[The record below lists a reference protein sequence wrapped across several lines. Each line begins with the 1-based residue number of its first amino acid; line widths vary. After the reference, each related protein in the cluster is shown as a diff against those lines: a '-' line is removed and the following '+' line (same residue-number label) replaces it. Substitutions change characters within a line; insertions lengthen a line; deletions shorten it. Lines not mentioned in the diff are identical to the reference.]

1 MTPNTVLI
9 SGAGQLGSRYLQGLA
24 ACRLPLQIHVH
35 DIHPDSLAVAQ
46 ERWFE
51 MATPATPH
59 QVTFHHSLES
69 IPLKLDIA
77 VVATTARVRPQVVRE
92 IASYSSV
99 RYWIL
104 EKVLAQSEAGLDEI
118 VAQVGLEAKA
128 WINTPRRMLPWHQQI
143 KSKLNHNG
151 PLSLEV
157 DGGSWGLACNTVHYL
172 DMFAWW
178 TGETLEE
185 VDTQQLDS
193 RWVEAKRPGN
203 WEIFGTLHARFSGG
217 SHARLSVT
225 SESFSYSFKLRDG
238 IHSWSI
244 DEEAGIAKR
253 SDGLNIPGRLPYQSE
268 VSAGLVESILEH
280 GSCSLPTLQD
290 SVAIHRVFIRSMLE
304 HWKLTVDSNANCVPI
319 T

>member
-1 MTPNTVLI
+1 
-9 SGAGQLGSRYLQGLA
+9 
-24 ACRLPLQIHVH
+24 
-35 DIHPDSLAVAQ
+35 VAQ
-46 ERWFE
+46 ERWIE

-59 QVTFHHSLES
+59 QVTFHSSLET

-104 EKVLAQSEAGLDEI
+104 EKVLAQSEAGLDEM

-128 WINTPRRMLPWHQQI
+128 WVNTPRRMLSWHQQI
-143 KSKLNHNG
+143 KSKLSHNG

-157 DGGSWGLACNTVHYL
+157 YGGSWGLACNAVHYL

-185 VDTQQLDS
+185 VDTLQLDS

-217 SHARLSVT
+217 SVATLSAQEGEVFYKFELEDGARTWL
-225 SESFSYSFKLRDG
+225 
-238 IHSWSI
+238 I
-244 DEEAGIAKR
+244 DEAAGTATR
-253 SDGLNIPGRLPYQSE
+253 SDGLALPGRLPFQSE
-268 VSAGLVESILEH
+268 VSGALVESILVSGTCE
-280 GSCSLPTLQD
+280 LPTLSQ
-290 SVAIHRVFIRSMLE
+290 SLAIHRPFIASLLS
-304 HWKLTVDSNANCVPI
+304 HWRATVDAQANAIPI

>member
-1 MTPNTVLI
+1 
-9 SGAGQLGSRYLQGLA
+9 
-24 ACRLPLQIHVH
+24 
-35 DIHPDSLAVAQ
+35 
-46 ERWFE
+46 

-59 QVTFHHSLES
+59 QVTFHSSLET

-104 EKVLAQSEAGLDEI
+104 EKVLAQSEAGLDEM

-128 WINTPRRMLPWHQQI
+128 WVNTPRRMLSWHQQI
-143 KSKLNHNG
+143 KSKLSHNG

-157 DGGSWGLACNTVHYL
+157 YGGSWGLACNAVHYL

-185 VDTQQLDS
+185 VDTLQLDS

-217 SHARLSVT
+217 SVATLSAQEGEVFYKFELEDGARTWL
-225 SESFSYSFKLRDG
+225 
-238 IHSWSI
+238 I
-244 DEEAGIAKR
+244 DEAAGTATR
-253 SDGLNIPGRLPYQSE
+253 SDGLALPGRLPFQSE
-268 VSAGLVESILEH
+268 VSGALVESILVSGTCE
-280 GSCSLPTLQD
+280 LPTLSQ
-290 SVAIHRVFIRSMLE
+290 SLAIHRPFIASLLS
-304 HWKLTVDSNANCVPI
+304 HWRATVDAQANAIPI

>member
-1 MTPNTVLI
+1 
-9 SGAGQLGSRYLQGLA
+9 
-24 ACRLPLQIHVH
+24 
-35 DIHPDSLAVAQ
+35 
-46 ERWFE
+46 

-59 QVTFHHSLES
+59 QVTFHSSLET

-118 VAQVGLEAKA
+118 VAQVGLGAKA
-128 WINTPRRMLPWHQQI
+128 WVNTPRRMLPWHQQI
-143 KSKLNHNG
+143 KSRLNHDG

-185 VDTQQLDS
+185 VDTQQLNS

-217 SHARLSVT
+217 SRARLKVT
-225 SESFSYSFKLRDG
+225 SESFSYSFKLTDG

-280 GSCSLPTLQD
+280 GCCSLPTLQD